1 MSYTIR
7 THPAE
12 AAPAIVVVGCGG
24 TGGFVAESI
33 ARLLP
38 GREATLCLV
47 DMDRVE
53 HPNVARQ
60 AFGRQDVG
68 RFKAQVLAERLAG
81 RYGCEVR
88 YSVLPY
94 DAALHARVFEGA
106 RGLKLVVGCVDN
118 AYARRAISE
127 TLGKGVP
134 TPYGYRQPGEVWWL
148 DCGNGRNSGQVLLG
162 SATSPAELKGSFRDA
177 EGMCT
182 ALPAPSMQSPEL
194 LDAPSAP
201 REPEPDCAERVE
213 RNEQGPTINQV
224 MAALAASYVEKL
236 LNCSC
241 SCMASYVDM
250 DAGALTTV
258 TADPKVVSRLSGL
271 HPNTIISRARVA
283 KGGAA

>member
-1 MSYTIR
+1 MTYTIR
-7 THPAE
+7 TDPAE

-24 TGGFVAESI
+24 TGGFLAESV
-33 ARLLP
+33 ARLLL
-38 GREATLCLV
+38 GREAMLCLV

-53 HPNVARQ
+53 PHNVARQ
-60 AFGRQDVG
+60 AFGREEVG
-68 RFKAQVLAERLAG
+68 RFKAQVLAERLAE
-81 RYGCEVR
+81 RYAREVG

-94 DAALHARVFEGA
+94 DRALHARAFDGA

-118 AYARRAISE
+118 AHARRAIAE

-162 SATSPAELKGSFRDA
+162 SATSPAELKGSFREA
-177 EGMCT
+177 EGVCA

-194 LDAPSAP
+194 LDAPPAP
-201 REPEPDCAERVE
+201 PEPELDCAERVE

-236 LNCSC
+236 LDGSC
-241 SCMASYVDM
+241 SWMASYVDM
-250 DAGALTTV
+250 DAGTLTTV
-258 TADPKVVSRLSGL
+258 DADPKVVSRISGL
-271 HPNTIISRARVA
+271 HPNSVLARARR
-283 KGGAA
+283 KEHAA